1 MSDFLAYLQDV
12 FTHWQNWVSGG
23 GFGGAVLVVVFAVE
37 RIRKK
42 HF

>member
-23 GFGGAVLVVVFAVE
+23 GFGGAVGP
-37 RIRKK
+37 R
-42 HF
+42 